1 MFPEEEQTHMMED
14 MKIEKNN
21 IEKDAH
27 GGKNPG
33 IHSQDSST
41 EIRRWL
47 PYWTTSHLP
56 PQCGKR
62 YTVQKIRAETLFL
75 YRCAIKLLGVCS

>member
-1 MFPEEEQTHMMED
+1 MFLEEEQTHIMED

-27 GGKNPG
+27 RGKNPG

-41 EIRRWL
+41 GPLHIYL
-47 PYWTTSHLP
+47 PSVEKGTQSR
-56 PQCGKR
+56 K
-62 YTVQKIRAETLFL
+62 
-75 YRCAIKLLGVCS
+75 